1 MRILIVEHEPT
12 HLKLADLVLSSAGHQ
27 VTRTE
32 SADEALKSVSECQ
45 PEIILLDL
53 ALPGRDGLW
62 LVRELRASPQ
72 TRHIPIVAVT
82 ADPEEYPRE
91 EALKAG
97 CEVYIVKPIETRN
110 LAAQVEAAARG
121 AKGGE

>member
-1 MRILIVEHEPT
+1 
-12 HLKLADLVLSSAGHQ
+12 
-27 VTRTE
+27 
-32 SADEALKSVSECQ
+32 
-45 PEIILLDL
+45 
-53 ALPGRDGLW
+53 
-62 LVRELRASPQ
+62 VRELRASPQ